1 MSLAQSDWW
10 RLPTWPEV
18 ALGAALFVATAV
30 LSAVLTGWVLVRLP
44 ADYFVGPT
52 APAFWRDRHPLLRL
66 AGRVLRNLIG
76 AALVVVG
83 VVLALPGV
91 PGQGVLTIL
100 IGLLCLD
107 LPGKRRLEQKL
118 VGRPRVRAAINA
130 LRTRYGRP
138 PLLIEEE

>member
-1 MSLAQSDWW
+1 MTPAQADWW
-10 RLPTWPEV
+10 RWPTWREF
-18 ALGAALFVATAV
+18 ALGAALFVGMAV

-52 APAFWRDRHPLLRL
+52 APAFWRDRHPALRL

-76 AALVVVG
+76 AALVVLG
-83 VVLALPGV
+83 VLLSLPGV

-118 VGRPRVRAAINA
+118 IGRPRVRAAIDA
-130 LRTRYGRP
+130 LRARYGRP
-138 PLLIEEE
+138 PLRIEE